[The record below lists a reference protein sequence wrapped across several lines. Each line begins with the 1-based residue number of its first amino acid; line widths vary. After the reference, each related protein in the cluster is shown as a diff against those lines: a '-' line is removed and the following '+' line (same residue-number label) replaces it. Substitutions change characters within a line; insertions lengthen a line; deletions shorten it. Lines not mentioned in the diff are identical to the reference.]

1 MTNNTTPSSLSFT
14 ASAPAPSLIVDFPS
28 MKRSRIA
35 KKSVRIAPISHVRT
49 YQPAEHERGS
59 KSYTEADYQRFRDL
73 RNHDI
78 IKYSHLVAHKVQ
90 SGERLTKE
98 DLCLCIGL
106 EAFLSPDVPK
116 HIKKMTKA
124 RKSHV
129 KLVVLAQEQGCGPDV
144 ISRLSRKSSRSALAR
159 AQNVAM
165 SCYSI

>member
-1 MTNNTTPSSLSFT
+1 
-14 ASAPAPSLIVDFPS
+14 
-28 MKRSRIA
+28 
-35 KKSVRIAPISHVRT
+35 VRT

-59 KSYTEADYQRFRDL
+59 KSYTEADYRRFSNL

-78 IKYSHLVAHKVQ
+78 TKYSYLIAHKVQ

-116 HIKKMTKA
+116 RIKKITKA
-124 RKSHV
+124 RKAHA

-159 AQNVAM
+159 AQSVAM
-165 SCYSI
+165 SYYSI